1 VASFGSLAWFITK
14 LIVDG
19 IFVELA
25 STTGVIIGVVS
36 AIVATP
42 SSTTVS
48 TAARLKG
55 IVLTSRKIFRTIA
68 KKGCCIA
75 GSDYGLSNQQ

>member
-1 VASFGSLAWFITK
+1 
-14 LIVDG
+14 
-19 IFVELA
+19 
-25 STTGVIIGVVS
+25 
-36 AIVATP
+36 
-42 SSTTVS
+42 
-48 TAARLKG
+48 LKG